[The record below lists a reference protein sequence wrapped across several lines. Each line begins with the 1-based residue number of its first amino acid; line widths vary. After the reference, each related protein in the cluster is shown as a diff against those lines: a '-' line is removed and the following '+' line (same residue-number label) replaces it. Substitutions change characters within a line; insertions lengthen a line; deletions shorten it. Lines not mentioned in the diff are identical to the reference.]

1 MRIVSSIL
9 FAFLAA
15 PLVPMSAAQ
24 GRTRF
29 SFADVIQEAR
39 VTSTHPYVPPP
50 RVPEF
55 LAALSYDQ
63 YQAIRFI
70 PAKSLWHDSGRNF
83 QVQPVPLGLYYTT
96 PVVIEIVRHGAVYPL
111 RFSKR
116 DFTYPSRAFSRR
128 LARNSGYAGFKLTF
142 PLTAPD
148 IQNQFLVFAGASYFR
163 AVGRPNHFG
172 LSARAIAVD
181 TAFPPGEEFPSF
193 RKFWLLEPKHG
204 ADSITVY
211 ALLDGPSVTGA
222 YRFQVT
228 PGGATR
234 IAVQAALFFR
244 KTPRAV
250 GIAPLTSMFFFGAGT
265 PRPAGE
271 WRPAVHDSDGLQM
284 ENGDGEWLW
293 RPLLNPVHFLVSSF
307 ALDDPVGFGL
317 MQREERFSAYE
328 DLGARYDLRPSAW
341 VVPANHWGRGQL
353 ELVEI
358 PASSETMDNIVAYW
372 VPWKPAQPGRE
383 YHYAYRVL
391 FGRAGAARPPAG
403 YVRHTFIGS
412 GLNPGMPCDSAKNTL
427 RFVVDFGGKFPPDR
441 DAVHAVVSAGQS
453 ARVSQVSVMRNRA
466 AGGYRLS
473 FLVRIQ
479 AERPLELRA
488 FLQRGRDTL
497 TETWSYL
504 LPWSNARPLLET
516 PGCPGA

>member
-9 FAFLAA
+9 FAFLVV
-15 PLVPMSAAQ
+15 PLVPIPAAQ

-55 LAALSYDQ
+55 LSALSYDQ

-70 PAKSLWHDSGRNF
+70 PAQSLWHDSGRNF

-96 PVVIEIVRHGAVYPL
+96 PVVIEIVRNGAVYPL

-116 DFTYPSRAFSRR
+116 DFTYPSRAFSRH
-128 LARNSGYAGFKLTF
+128 LPRNSGYAGFKLTF

-250 GIAPLTSMFFFGAGT
+250 GIAPLTSMFFFGTGT

-391 FGRAGAARPPAG
+391 FGRAGVARPPAG

-441 DAVHAVVSAGQS
+441 DAVHAVVSADQS

-473 FLVRIQ
+473 FLVRVQ

-488 FLQRGRDTL
+488 FLQRGRNTL

>member
-1 MRIVSSIL
+1 MRVASSIL
-9 FAFLAA
+9 FAFLATS
-15 PLVPMSAAQ
+15 LVAMHTAQ
-24 GRTRF
+24 GATRF
-29 SFADVIQEAR
+29 SFAHVIQEAR
-39 VTSTHPYVPPP
+39 AAALHAYLPPP
-50 RVPEF
+50 RAPEF
-55 LAALSYDQ
+55 LSAISYDQ

-70 PAKSLWHDSGRNF
+70 PANSLWHGSGRNF
-83 QVQPVPLGLYYTT
+83 QVQPVPLGLYYMT
-96 PVVIEIVRHGAVYPL
+96 PVAIAIVRNGSVQPL

-116 DFTYPSRAFSRR
+116 DFTYPSGAFSRR
-128 LARNSGYAGFKLTF
+128 LPRHSGYAGFKLTF
-142 PLTAPD
+142 PLTVPG

-181 TAFPPGEEFPSF
+181 TAFPPGEEFPAF

-204 ADSITVY
+204 AASMTVY
-211 ALLDGPSVTGA
+211 ALLDGSSVTGA
-222 YRFQVT
+222 YRFQIT

-244 KTPRAV
+244 KTPRVV

-317 MQREERFSAYE
+317 MQREQRFSAYQ

-341 VVPANHWGRGQL
+341 VIPANHWGRGHI

-372 VPWKPAQPGRE
+372 VPRQPAQPGRE
-383 YHYAYRVL
+383 YRYAYRVL
-391 FGRAGAARPPAG
+391 FGRAGVARPPAG

-412 GLNPGMPCDSAKNTL
+412 GPNPGMPCDSAKNTL
-427 RFVVDFGGKFPPDR
+427 RFVVDFGGKFPPGR
-441 DAVHAVVSAGQS
+441 GAVHAAVSADRS
-453 ARVSQVSVMRNRA
+453 ARVSRVSVMRNRA

-473 FLVRIQ
+473 FLVRVQ

-488 FLQRGRDTL
+488 FLQRGRNTL

-504 LPWSNARPLLET
+504 LPWSNARPLLQT

>member
-1 MRIVSSIL
+1 MRVASSIL
-9 FAFLAA
+9 FAFLATS
-15 PLVPMSAAQ
+15 LVAMHTAQ
-24 GRTRF
+24 GATRF
-29 SFADVIQEAR
+29 SFAHVIQEAR
-39 VTSTHPYVPPP
+39 AAALHAYLPPP
-50 RVPEF
+50 RAPEF
-55 LAALSYDQ
+55 LSAISYDQ

-70 PAKSLWHDSGRNF
+70 PANSLWHGSGRNF
-83 QVQPVPLGLYYTT
+83 QVQPVPLGLYYMT
-96 PVVIEIVRHGAVYPL
+96 PVAIAIVRNGSVQPL

-116 DFTYPSRAFSRR
+116 DFTYPSGAFSRR
-128 LARNSGYAGFKLTF
+128 LPRHSGYAGFKLTF
-142 PLTAPD
+142 PLTVPG

-181 TAFPPGEEFPSF
+181 TAFPPGEEFPAF

-204 ADSITVY
+204 AASMTVY
-211 ALLDGPSVTGA
+211 ALLDGSSVTGA
-222 YRFQVT
+222 YRFQIT

-244 KTPRAV
+244 KTPRVV

-317 MQREERFSAYE
+317 MQREQRFSAYQ
-328 DLGARYDLRPSAW
+328 DLEARYDLRPSAW
-341 VVPANHWGRGQL
+341 VIPANHWGRGHI

-372 VPWKPAQPGRE
+372 VPRQPAQPGRE
-383 YHYAYRVL
+383 YRYAYRVL
-391 FGRAGAARPPAG
+391 FGRAGVARPPAG

-412 GLNPGMPCDSAKNTL
+412 GPNPGMPCDSAKNTL
-427 RFVVDFGGKFPPDR
+427 RFVVDFGGKFPPGR
-441 DAVHAVVSAGQS
+441 GAVHAAVSADRS
-453 ARVSQVSVMRNRA
+453 ARVSRVSVMRNRA
-466 AGGYRLS
+466 AFRAMEGRSPRRGARGSRGGRS
-473 FLVRIQ
+473 TVES
-479 AERPLELRA
+479 A
-488 FLQRGRDTL
+488 
-497 TETWSYL
+497 
-504 LPWSNARPLLET
+504 
-516 PGCPGA
+516 

>member
-1 MRIVSSIL
+1 MRIALFIL
-9 FAFLAA
+9 FAFLATS
-15 PLVPMSAAQ
+15 LVAMHTAQ
-24 GRTRF
+24 GAARF
-29 SFADVIQEAR
+29 SFAHVIQEAR
-39 VTSTHPYVPPP
+39 AAALHAYVPPP
-50 RVPEF
+50 RAPEF
-55 LAALSYDQ
+55 LSAISYDQ

-70 PAKSLWHDSGRNF
+70 PANSLWHGSGRNF
-83 QVQPVPLGLYYTT
+83 QVQPVPLGLYYMT
-96 PVVIEIVRHGAVYPL
+96 PVAIAIVRNGSVQPL
-111 RFSKR
+111 HFSKR
-116 DFTYPSRAFSRR
+116 DFTYPSGAFSRR
-128 LARNSGYAGFKLTF
+128 LPRHPGYAGFKLTF
-142 PLTAPD
+142 PLTVPG

-181 TAFPPGEEFPSF
+181 TAFPPGEQFPAF

-204 ADSITVY
+204 AASMTVY
-211 ALLDGPSVTGA
+211 ALLDGSSVTGA
-222 YRFQVT
+222 YRFQIT

-244 KTPRAV
+244 KTPRVV

-317 MQREERFSAYE
+317 MQREQRFSAYQ

-341 VVPANHWGRGQL
+341 VVPANHWGRGHI

-372 VPWKPAQPGRE
+372 VPRQPAQPGRE
-383 YHYAYRVL
+383 YRYAYRVL
-391 FGRAGAARPPAG
+391 FGRAGVARPPAG

-412 GLNPGMPCDSAKNTL
+412 GPNPGMPCDSAKNTL
-427 RFVVDFGGKFPPDR
+427 RFVVDFGGKFLPGR
-441 DAVHAVVSAGQS
+441 GTVHAAVSADRS
-453 ARVSQVSVMRNRA
+453 ARVSRVSVMRNRA

-473 FLVRIQ
+473 FLVRVQ

-488 FLQRGRDTL
+488 FLQRGRNTL

-504 LPWSNARPLLET
+504 LPWSNTRPLLQT